1 MSTFFVL
8 LDLTAP
14 LFVLVGIGYVLSR
27 WGRWPLADADALTR
41 FVFSI
46 AIPTRL
52 FCTALSRP
60 VSAAPPKCWLR
71 SASRSPAPYD
81 APLDP
86 VIAPTVARSDVH
98 DASSWPSNAT

>member
-14 LFVLVGIGYVLSR
+14 LFVLVGIGYVL
-27 WGRWPLADADALTR
+27 PLGTLAIAAADALTR

-81 APLDP
+81 GPLDP